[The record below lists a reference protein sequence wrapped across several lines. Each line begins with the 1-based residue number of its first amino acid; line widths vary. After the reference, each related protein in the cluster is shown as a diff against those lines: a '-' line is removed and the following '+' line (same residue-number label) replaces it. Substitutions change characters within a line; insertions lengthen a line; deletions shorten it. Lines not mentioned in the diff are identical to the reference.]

1 VNARQQYLK
10 ELRRPNIS
18 SVQREATV
26 RKVTEACR
34 KVRRCPYC
42 NSINGPVKK
51 FGPLRIVHEKYRN
64 IGQQKDLMMQ
74 RAQFEKTF
82 DYAVSVNPDILRHLP
97 RAIDNID
104 PQTALRL
111 FKMIAPQVTLPKSV

>member
-1 VNARQQYLK
+1 MRQHFLR

-18 SVQREATV
+18 SVQREAIV
-26 RKVTEACR
+26 KKVTEACR

-42 NSINGPVKK
+42 NNINGPVKK
-51 FGPLRIVHEKYRN
+51 FGALRIVHEKYRN
-64 IGQQKDLMMQ
+64 IGQQKELLLQ

-82 DYAVSVNPDILRHLP
+82 DYAVSVNPDILRHLS

-104 PQTALRL
+104 PQTALKL
-111 FKMIAPQVTLPKSV
+111 FKMIAPQVGTPRLY

>member
-1 VNARQQYLK
+1 MTPKQRQQFLK

-18 SVQREATV
+18 SVQREAIV

-42 NSINGPVKK
+42 QSVNGPVKK
-51 FGPLRIVHEKYRN
+51 YGALRIVHEKFKN
-64 IGQQKDLMMQ
+64 IGQQKELLIQ
-74 RAQFEKTF
+74 KIQFEKTF
-82 DYAVSVNPDILRHLP
+82 DYAISVNPDILRHLN

-104 PQTALRL
+104 PQTALKL
-111 FKMIAPQVTLPKSV
+111 FKMIAPQVSLR